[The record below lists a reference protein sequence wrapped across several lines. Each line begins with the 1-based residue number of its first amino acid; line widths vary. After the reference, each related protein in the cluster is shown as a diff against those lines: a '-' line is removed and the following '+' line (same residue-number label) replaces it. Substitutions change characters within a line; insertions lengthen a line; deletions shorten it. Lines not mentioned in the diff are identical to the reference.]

1 MCRCMGDDVLPPR
14 DGERIP
20 RRALPD
26 FEEVDTGLFGGIFQ
40 FGWKIWKVAL
50 DDRNQYGPHAMI
62 LLLLIM
68 ATVTGLMLKILEVV
82 LS

>member
-1 MCRCMGDDVLPPR
+1 MCRCMGDDALAPR
-14 DGERIP
+14 EGERIP

-62 LLLLIM
+62 LLLLLM
-68 ATVTGLMLKILEVV
+68 ATFTGLMLKILEL
-82 LS
+82 LSN

>member
-1 MCRCMGDDVLPPR
+1 MFMGDEALPPR
-14 DGERIP
+14 EGERIP
-20 RRALPD
+20 RRPLPE
-26 FEEVDTGLFGGIFQ
+26 FEEVETGLFGGIFQ

-68 ATVTGLMLKILEVV
+68 ATVTGLMLKVLEMVG
-82 LS
+82 S